1 MKNILFIKPI
11 LCLMSIKNLIKQSL
25 PLLILLGIAE
35 MFTGGIL
42 SNMATMFKNTPGLIV
57 IVPAIIGLR
66 GNINGAL
73 GSRLGSAAHL
83 GLIDVKKVFNKET
96 KENVK
101 ASVVTSVGTALLL
114 GFLGWLT
121 SAALGYNTNA
131 LILITVTLIAGTLA
145 GLILAVATVG
155 IVIVAF
161 KRGLDPD
168 NITGP
173 FLATFGD
180 VVTVFCL
187 LGAVIL
193 VGGV

>member
-1 MKNILFIKPI
+1 
-11 LCLMSIKNLIKQSL
+11 MSIKNLIKQSL

-145 GLILAVATVG
+145 GLILALATVG

>member
-1 MKNILFIKPI
+1 
-11 LCLMSIKNLIKQSL
+11 MSIKNLIRQSL
-25 PLLILLGIAE
+25 PLLLIMGVAQ

-66 GNINGAL
+66 GNINAAL
-73 GSRLGSAAHL
+73 GSRLSSAAHL
-83 GLIDVKKVFNKET
+83 GLIDVEKVFNKET

-101 ASVVTSVGTALLL
+101 ASIVMSVACASLL

-121 SAALGYNTNA
+121 SIALGYHVNVLT
-131 LILITVTLIAGTLA
+131 LIAVTLIAGSLA
-145 GLILAVATVG
+145 GLILAFITVG

-161 KRGLDPD
+161 RKGLDPD

-173 FLATFGD
+173 FLTTVGD
-180 VVTVFCL
+180 IVTVICL
-187 LGAVIL
+187 FGAVII
-193 VGGV
+193 VGGA

>member
-1 MKNILFIKPI
+1 
-11 LCLMSIKNLIKQSL
+11 MSIKNLIKQSL

-193 VGGV
+193 VGGI

>member
-1 MKNILFIKPI
+1 
-11 LCLMSIKNLIKQSL
+11 MSIKNLIKQSL

-131 LILITVTLIAGTLA
+131 LILITVTLIAGTTA
-145 GLILAVATVG
+145 GLILAVATVS

-168 NITGP
+168 NVAGP
-173 FLATFGD
+173 FLATIGD
-180 VVTVFCL
+180 IITVICL
-187 LGAVIL
+187 FGAVIL
-193 VGGV
+193 VGGI

>member
-1 MKNILFIKPI
+1 
-11 LCLMSIKNLIKQSL
+11 MSIKNLIRQSL
-25 PLLILLGIAE
+25 PFLIILGIAE

-42 SNMATMFKNTPGLIV
+42 SSMVFTFKNIPGLIV
-57 IVPAIIGLR
+57 VIPAIIDLR
-66 GNINGAL
+66 GNINTAL

-101 ASVVTSVGTALLL
+101 ASLVLSVATAFLL
-114 GFLGWLT
+114 GFLGWAT
-121 SAALGYNTNA
+121 SIGLGYNANV
-131 LILITVTLIAGTLA
+131 LILIIVTLIAGTLA

-168 NITGP
+168 NVAGP
-173 FLATFGD
+173 FLATIGD
-180 VVTVFCL
+180 IITVICL
-187 LGAVIL
+187 FGAVIL
-193 VGGV
+193 VGGI

>member
-1 MKNILFIKPI
+1 
-11 LCLMSIKNLIKQSL
+11 
-25 PLLILLGIAE
+25 
-35 MFTGGIL
+35 MFE
-42 SNMATMFKNTPGLIV
+42 NTPGLIV

>member
-1 MKNILFIKPI
+1 
-11 LCLMSIKNLIKQSL
+11 MSIKNLIRQSL
-25 PLLILLGIAE
+25 PLLIILGIAE

-42 SNMATMFKNTPGLIV
+42 SNMATMFENTPGLIV

-66 GNINGAL
+66 GNINAAL

-83 GLIDVKKVFNKET
+83 GLIDIEKVFNKET

-131 LILITVTLIAGTLA
+131 LILITVTLITGTTA
-145 GLILAVATVG
+145 GLILAGITVG
-155 IVIVAF
+155 IVVISF
-161 KRGLDPD
+161 KKGLDPD

-173 FLATFGD
+173 FLATVGD
-180 VVTVFCL
+180 IVTVICL
-187 LGAVIL
+187 FGAVTL
-193 VGGV
+193 VMGV

>member
-1 MKNILFIKPI
+1 
-11 LCLMSIKNLIKQSL
+11 
-25 PLLILLGIAE
+25 
-35 MFTGGIL
+35 
-42 SNMATMFKNTPGLIV
+42 MFKNTPGLIV

>member
-1 MKNILFIKPI
+1 
-11 LCLMSIKNLIKQSL
+11 MSIKNLIRQSL
-25 PLLILLGIAE
+25 PLLIILGIAE

-42 SNMATMFKNTPGLIV
+42 SSMASMFKNTPGLIV

-83 GLIDVKKVFNKET
+83 GLIDVEKVFNKET

-121 SAALGYNTNA
+121 STALGYNANA
-131 LILITVTLIAGTLA
+131 LILITVTLIAGTTA

-161 KRGLDPD
+161 KRGFDPD

-180 VVTVFCL
+180 IVTVFCL

-193 VGGV
+193 VGGI

>member
-1 MKNILFIKPI
+1 
-11 LCLMSIKNLIKQSL
+11 MSIKNLIKQSL

-121 SAALGYNTNA
+121 STALGYNANA

-145 GLILAVATVG
+145 GLILALATVG

>member
-1 MKNILFIKPI
+1 
-11 LCLMSIKNLIKQSL
+11 MSIKNLIRQSF
-25 PLLILLGIAE
+25 PLLIILGIAE
-35 MFTGGIL
+35 MLTGGIL

-57 IVPAIIGLR
+57 IVPAIIDLR
-66 GNINGAL
+66 GNINAAL

-83 GLIDVKKVFNKET
+83 GLIGVKKVFNNET

-101 ASVVTSVGTALLL
+101 ASVFLSVGTALLL

-121 SAALGYNTNA
+121 STALGYNANA

-155 IVIVAF
+155 IVVVSF

-168 NITGP
+168 NVTGP

-180 VVTVFCL
+180 IVTVICL
-187 LGAVIL
+187 FGTVIL
-193 VGGV
+193 IGGV

>member
-1 MKNILFIKPI
+1 M
-11 LCLMSIKNLIKQSL
+11 
-25 PLLILLGIAE
+25 LILLAIAE
-35 MFTGGIL
+35 LFTGCIL
-42 SNMATMFKNTPGLIV
+42 WNMATMFDNTPGLIV
-57 IVPAIIGLR
+57 IVPAIIDLR

-101 ASVVTSVGTALLL
+101 ASVVMSVGTALLL

-121 SAALGYNTNA
+121 STALGYNANA

-145 GLILAVATVG
+145 GLILALATVG

-168 NITGP
+168 NVAGP
-173 FLATFGD
+173 FLATIGD
-180 VVTVFCL
+180 IITVICL
-187 LGAVIL
+187 FGAVIL
-193 VGGV
+193 VGGI

>member
-1 MKNILFIKPI
+1 
-11 LCLMSIKNLIKQSL
+11 MSIKNLIKQSL

-121 SAALGYNTNA
+121 SAALVYNTNALILITDA

>member
-1 MKNILFIKPI
+1 
-11 LCLMSIKNLIKQSL
+11 MSIKNLIKQSL

-35 MFTGGIL
+35 MFTGGVLI
-42 SNMATMFKNTPGLIV
+42 SMASMFENTPGLIV

>member
-1 MKNILFIKPI
+1 
-11 LCLMSIKNLIKQSL
+11 MSIKNLIKQSL